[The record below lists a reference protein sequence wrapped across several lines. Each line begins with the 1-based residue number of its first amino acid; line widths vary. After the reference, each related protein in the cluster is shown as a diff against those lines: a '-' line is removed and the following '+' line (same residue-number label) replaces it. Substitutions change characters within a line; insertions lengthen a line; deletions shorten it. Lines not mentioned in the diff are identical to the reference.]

1 MADDEKTDFQK
12 KLNQIEAYGKISAS
26 IALGNRLHLFDA
38 LAKVGNEQEPASAA
52 QVAEECGCKERYV
65 REWLAVMGTADIIT
79 VTEDEKFYIKEEHV
93 TDLTASVAVVSHSF
107 LPNAL
112 RPYDKLAEVF
122 KKDGPYGL
130 DYSDFS
136 SEFYEIMAKYS
147 EAAHKKHLI
156 PDYLPALGS
165 NVKERLDAGGMVCLD
180 VGCGKG
186 FHAALL
192 AENFPNSN
200 FTGIDISQDAIDLAN
215 QKRRED
221 GEPFN
226 NLSFIQMDASKMDA
240 EWTCKFD
247 LVTIFDACHDQMRP
261 DLCLREIYRI
271 LKSEGMFAMLEVDG
285 TSNIYKDKERMG
297 LSAASGYADSLFNC
311 LPIGSNSE
319 DALGLGAMWGRERAM
334 KMLNE
339 VGFAD
344 VSIVPAPF
352 FKHQVLYVC
361 KKC

>member
-1 MADDEKTDFQK
+1 MLEE
-12 KLNQIEAYGKISAS
+12 NRPYGKISAS
-26 IALGNRLHLFDA
+26 IALGNRLHLFEA
-38 LAKVGNEQEPASAA
+38 LAKVGSEQEPASAA

-65 REWLAVMGTADIIT
+65 KEWLAVMGTADIIT
-79 VTEDEKFYIKEEHV
+79 VTEEEKFYIKEEH
-93 TDLTASVAVVSHSF
+93 F
-107 LPNAL
+107 
-112 RPYDKLAEVF
+112 YD
-122 KKDGPYGL
+122 
-130 DYSDFS
+130 
-136 SEFYEIMAKYS
+136 IMAKYS

-165 NVKERLDAGGMVCLD
+165 DVKERLEAGGMTCLD

-192 AENFPNSN
+192 EN
-200 FTGIDISQDAIDLAN
+200 
-215 QKRRED
+215 
-221 GEPFN
+221 GEQFD

-240 EWTCKFD
+240 DWTCKFD

-261 DLCLREIYRI
+261 DLCLKEIYRI
-271 LKSEGMFAMLEVDG
+271 LKNEGMFAMLEVDG
-285 TSNIYKDKERMG
+285 TSNIYKDKEQMG

-352 FKHQVLYVC
+352 FRHQVLYVC